1 MGTTVAVMTSQK
13 KPPHITSTEL
23 LNDPTRLTL
32 SMTQAAQVLGI
43 SKSTASHQFRRTGYL
58 TDGVRVLRIGKR
70 CVVSCAEL
78 RRALGL
84 PETICEQQK

>member
-1 MGTTVAVMTSQK
+1 MSNPT
-13 KPPHITSTEL
+13 KPPKPTPTEL
-23 LNDPTRLTL
+23 LSDPTRLTL
-32 SMTQAAQVLGI
+32 SMAQAAEVLGI

-58 TDGVRVLRIGKR
+58 TEGVRVLRIGKR

-84 PETICEQQK
+84 PDIANQ

>member
-1 MGTTVAVMTSQK
+1 MAITVPLMTTPT
-13 KPPHITSTEL
+13 KPNAPEL

-32 SMTQAAQVLGI
+32 SMAQAAQVLGI
-43 SKSTASHQFRRTGYL
+43 SKSTASHQYKRTGYL
-58 TDGVRVLRIGKR
+58 TEGVRVLRIGKR

-84 PETICEQQK
+84 SEPTNQ

>member
-1 MGTTVAVMTSQK
+1 MATQT
-13 KPPHITSTEL
+13 KPPKPTATQL

-32 SMTQAAQVLGI
+32 SMSQAAQVLGI
-43 SKSTASHQFRRTGYL
+43 SKSTASHHFHRTGNL
-58 TDGVRVLRIGKR
+58 TEGVRVLRIGKR

-84 PETICEQQK
+84 NELTND